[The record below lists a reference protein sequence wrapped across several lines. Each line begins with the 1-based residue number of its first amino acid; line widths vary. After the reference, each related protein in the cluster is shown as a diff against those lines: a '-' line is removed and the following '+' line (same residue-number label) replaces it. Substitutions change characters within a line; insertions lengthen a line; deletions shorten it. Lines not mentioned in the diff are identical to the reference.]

1 MKPNP
6 IRLLPAVWAIAMLLV
21 TALAPLAPA
30 QQARKPLPASG
41 APFLLLPSS
50 PLDLLLAAPGATPP
64 LQYQSSVAHTRPELA
79 NQQPPVGP
87 QYLREG
93 QALGNEGVVDAGRF
107 PLPFGTKGEKV
118 ALAFLSGDYVPPQGE
133 KLQPALARLAQQRA
147 AQLSAQTSITKPA
160 VYALILLNGRL
171 DEDLQ
176 AWLQERGVELLG
188 FYPYSAYQ
196 ARIPVDALNAVASHP
211 QVRWVGQPNPVQKLD
226 PELLYFMGG
235 QTGERIGLYVNLFGA
250 DEGAKAVI
258 ASMASETGVYDPS
271 LGVLAIVADAA
282 TVNRLLDMDAVL
294 FVEPIRQSHTMHT
307 QSQASINADLLWY
320 YQHDGRPEGGRSIKV
335 GVMDTGLSFHWDLN
349 NIWGGSAGYNRT
361 TETNWWDDVHG
372 HGTHVTGTFMGEGNV
387 QARYRG
393 TAQGLRDTNVDGY
406 DLLISKVF
414 RRAADGRGV
423 SEGNS
428 VYEGLLDMQGREARY
443 KRQVFNYSG
452 GSRGTNLVGTDAES
466 RKVDEIF
473 QQNIVPVI
481 AAGNDGSGGGTIGS
495 PGVAK
500 GAFTVGA
507 IYDDDPLYLDSVT
520 GYSSRGP
527 TGDGR
532 VKPDVVA
539 PGSWIDSLSNTNN
552 AGYAYGWSG
561 TSMATPHVAGLVAGM
576 IGHYNFPAW
585 ATKAVILANTINLGD
600 SSANQGRGKV
610 DAFLSHYNTD
620 GWWSTWWWGNGGTGD
635 LRTVDFNLPQNASM
649 LRVVLV
655 YPDAPAPSGGS
666 VALKNDLDLYLD
678 RAPFSGGASGEWAS
692 LSARD
697 NVEVIT
703 VYNASAGDYRIKV
716 YTYAQN
722 EGSSQAWSVAVRV
735 VYGPVNPNITQVF
748 QTPVAVKPNVNFDV
762 TGWARA
768 DSFVA
773 SGVYGDIS
781 LLTSG
786 ISLNSMTYVRYA
798 PDGAEES
805 FTFSGTSG
813 MNQGNIPAGYW
824 RRLVWNLRGTSEGS
838 KSVRYRVRS
847 VNGSTAAVTNT
858 IIVDGTA
865 PTNWQSFWPDWTN
878 SATPWCWIK
887 VQDTLSGLNT
897 GALYYWYWTS
907 GTGTQGPFA
916 CGTPA
921 SNGST
926 ALEWIY
932 AASVPFNQEGGSG
945 QNQVYF
951 RAYDRA
957 GNYSDSGWQ
966 VVKIDLTAPQD
977 WQNFTVTGVG
987 STGLTPTCTVQARD
1001 VLSGLNISNGGWY
1014 RYSRDGG
1021 TTWSSWFLG
1030 SVTGSDGTT
1039 ALQTITASDVP
1050 FNQQSASANRIQFA
1064 VSDLA
1069 GNWGYSSAYVVVTKY
1084 ATMLDLDNAS
1094 GTIGQSATLRA
1105 TLRRVSDGALLSGK
1119 SVSFNVD
1126 GTNAGAANT
1135 NTSGIATRS
1144 WTVTSGVL
1152 GDRSMSASFGGD
1164 SEYHASSDGAVFRR
1178 YANTTVDVANTSGR
1192 RGDTVVLSATLKRAH
1207 DGVLIGG
1214 RSLSFRVDGSSVGS
1228 AVTDS
1233 SGIASLHYTIPAGA
1247 SLGAHTIRV
1256 DFAGDDPLNPS
1267 SGTGTLNVAAS
1278 TRRVAGT
1285 VDLQDFG
1292 GDPTTQSV
1300 SIEIRNP
1307 GSTSALET
1315 HVVTLDGSSQYSF
1328 DTALSGTFDVA
1339 AKASHW
1345 LRQTRGSIS
1354 ITTNVTVNFSLVNG
1368 DVDGDNEVTLFDFGA
1383 LVAAFGSMP
1392 GDSNWNPNA
1401 DLDGDE
1407 EVTLF
1412 DFGILVRNFGAIGDD

>member
-1 MKPNP
+1 MRSNP
-6 IRLLPAVWAIAMLLV
+6 IRLLPAVWAMAMLLV
-21 TALAPLAPA
+21 ISLAPLALA
-30 QQARKPLPASG
+30 QQAKKTASPSG
-41 APFLLLPSS
+41 VPFLLLPGS
-50 PLDLLLAAPGATPP
+50 PLDILLAAPGATFP

-79 NQQPPVGP
+79 NKQLPVGP
-87 QYLREG
+87 QYLQEG
-93 QALGNEGVVDAGRF
+93 KALGNEGVVEAGRF
-107 PLPFGTKGEKV
+107 ILPFGTKGEKV

-147 AQLSAQTSITKPA
+147 AQLSTLGFNARPA
-160 VYALILLNGRL
+160 VYAFILLNGRL
-171 DEDLQ
+171 DEGLQ
-176 AWLQERGVELLG
+176 AWLVERGVELFG
-188 FYPYSAYQ
+188 FYPYTAYQ

-226 PELLYFMGG
+226 PDLLYFMGD
-235 QTGERIGLYVNLFGA
+235 TSGERIWLYVNLFAA
-250 DEGAKAVI
+250 DEGAKAAI
-258 ASMASETGVYDPS
+258 ENMAAETGVYDPS
-271 LGVLAIVADAA
+271 LGVFAIVADAA
-282 TVNRLLDMDAVL
+282 TVNRLLDIDAVL
-294 FVEPIRQSHTMHT
+294 FVEPIRPSHTMHT

-320 YQHDGRPEGGRSIKV
+320 YQHDGRPEGGRAIKV

-393 TAQGLRDTNVDGY
+393 MAQGLRDTDVDGF

-414 RRAADGRGV
+414 RRASDGRGV

-452 GSRGTNLVGTDAES
+452 GFSGTNLVGTDAQS
-466 RKVDEIF
+466 RKVDELF

-481 AAGNDGSGGGTIGS
+481 SAGNDGPGGGTIGG

-507 IYDDDPLYLDSVT
+507 IYDDEPSYLDRVT
-520 GYSSRGP
+520 NYSSRGP
-527 TGDGR
+527 TGDSR

-552 AGYAYGWSG
+552 AGYATGWSG

-585 ATKAVILANTINLGD
+585 ATKAVILANTVHIGD
-600 SSANQGRGKV
+600 TLANQGRGKV

-620 GWWSTWWWGNGGTGD
+620 GFWYAWWWGNGGTGD

-678 RAPFSGGASGEWAS
+678 KAPFSSGASGDWWS

-722 EGSSQAWSVAVRV
+722 EGSSQAWSVAVRA

-798 PDGAEES
+798 PNGAEES
-805 FTFSGTSG
+805 FTFSGTDG

-847 VNGSTAAVTNT
+847 INGGTATVTNT
-858 IIVDGTA
+858 IIVDGTD
-865 PTNWQSFWPDWTN
+865 PGNWQSFWPDWTN
-878 SATPWCWIK
+878 SATPSCWIK

-897 GALYYWYWTS
+897 SALYYWYWTS

-926 ALEWIY
+926 AQEWIY

-977 WQNFTVTGVG
+977 WQNFTVTSVG
-987 STGLTPTCTVQARD
+987 STGLTPTCTVQAWD
-1001 VLSGLNISNGGWY
+1001 ILSGLSISSGGWY
-1014 RYSRDGG
+1014 RYSTDGG
-1021 TTWSSWFLG
+1021 TTWSSWYLG

-1050 FNQQSASANRIQFA
+1050 FNQQSASANKIQFA

-1069 GNWGYSSAYVVVTKY
+1069 GNWSYSPVYTVATKY
-1084 ATMLDLDNAS
+1084 TTTLELDNAS
-1094 GTIGQSATLRA
+1094 GTIGQPATLRA

-1135 NTSGIATRS
+1135 NASGVATRS
-1144 WTVTSGVL
+1144 WTVTAGVL
-1152 GDRSMSASFGGD
+1152 GDRTMSASFAGD
-1164 SEYHASSDGAVFRR
+1164 STYHGTSDTAIFRR
-1178 YANTTVDVANTSGR
+1178 YANTTVEVANTSGS
-1192 RGDTVVLSATLKRAH
+1192 RGDTVTLSATLKRAH
-1207 DGVLIGG
+1207 DGALIGG
-1214 RSLSFRVDGSSVGS
+1214 RTLRFKVDGSPVGD
-1228 AVTDS
+1228 AVTSS
-1233 SGIASLHYTIPAGA
+1233 SGVASLNYTIPAGA
-1247 SLGAHTIRV
+1247 SLGAHTIQV
-1256 DFAGDDPLNPS
+1256 DFAGDAPLNPS
-1267 SGTGTLNVAAS
+1267 SGTGTLNVSAS
-1278 TRRVAGT
+1278 TRRVDGT
-1285 VDLQDFG
+1285 VHLQDFS
-1292 GDPTTQSV
+1292 GDPSTQLV
-1300 SIEIRNP
+1300 SIEIRNA

-1315 HVVTLDGSSQYSF
+1315 HVVTLDGSSQYS
-1328 DTALSGTFDVA
+1328 
-1339 AKASHW
+1339 
-1345 LRQTRGSIS
+1345 
-1354 ITTNVTVNFSLVNG
+1354 
-1368 DVDGDNEVTLFDFGA
+1368 
-1383 LVAAFGSMP
+1383 
-1392 GDSNWNPNA
+1392 
-1401 DLDGDE
+1401 
-1407 EVTLF
+1407 
-1412 DFGILVRNFGAIGDD
+1412 